1 MNDEMM
7 KGALDQRISNLRT
20 GLRAEKVDAVFISSR
35 QNSRY
40 AAGFTG
46 STSAILISLD
56 KQEVFVDSRY
66 TEQAK
71 EQCLGFDVHEV
82 AGLFAHVVESA
93 KAQGISRLGLEERD
107 LTWAQLQSLEK
118 LFLDYDIDLVPVSD
132 VFASLRTSKDEVE
145 LAYIREA
152 VRIAD
157 EAWEMTLAEIKPG
170 VAESY
175 VAAMLEHNMRLLGA
189 EGPSFETIIASGY
202 RSAMPHGV
210 ASDKLIEE
218 GDAIVMD
225 FGAMYKGYCS
235 DITRTVFVG
244 HAPEDMERIW
254 HIVNE
259 ANLAC
264 EAGLKAGMTG
274 AEGDA
279 LARDPIAEAGFAD
292 KFTHSTGHS
301 LGLDIH
307 ETPGLA
313 KSYTEPL
320 PLNCLMTI
328 EPGIYLAGVGGVRI
342 EDTVILKEDG
352 IEILTQ
358 ADRSLRIL

>member
-1 MNDEMM
+1 MNQISM
-7 KGALDQRISNLRT
+7 KEALDKRT
-20 GLRAEKVDAVFISSR
+20 ERLLEQLEKRNIDAVLVSSR

-40 AAGFTG
+40 AAAFTG
-46 STSAILISLD
+46 STSLILIAPV
-56 KQEVFVDSRY
+56 KKEVFVDARY

-71 EQCLGFDVHEV
+71 EQCLGFDVSEV
-82 AGLFAHVVESA
+82 AALIPSIAGRIKELGVT
-93 KAQGISRLGLEERD
+93 RLGLEDRD
-107 LTWAQLQSLEK
+107 MTWAQLRSLEK
-118 LFLDYDIDLVPVSD
+118 QFEDYEIELVPASQ
-132 VFASLRTSKDEVE
+132 VFAELRVSKDEIE

-157 EAWEMTLAEIKPG
+157 EAWELTLPEIKVG

-175 VAAMLEHNMRLLGA
+175 VAAVLEHNMRLLGA

-210 ASDKLIEE
+210 ASDKLIED
-218 GDAIVMD
+218 GDTIVMD
-225 FGAMYKGYCS
+225 FGAQYHGYCS

-244 HAPEDMERIW
+244 RADPEMEKIW

-259 ANLAC
+259 ANLVC
-264 EAGLKAGMTG
+264 EAELKAGMSG

-279 LARDPIAEAGFAD
+279 LARDFIAQAGFAE

-307 ETPGLA
+307 ETPGL
-313 KSYTEPL
+313 SRFYTEPL
-320 PLNCLMTI
+320 PENCLMTI
-328 EPGIYLAGVGGVRI
+328 EPGIYIAGKGGVRI
-342 EDTVILKEDG
+342 EDTVIVKEGG

-358 ADRSLRIL
+358 ADRQMRIL